1 MQAVSIHPPPTYH
14 IPYPDKQIITKRNLT
29 HIHNHIIIVLALQSY
44 TITSITPNIFL
55 CSKTYHQ
62 PSRPSLFSI
71 LNYTTSLL
79 IVYPSGASFIN
90 VYPLGAIHI
99 FACYGGSADVYPSG
113 ATFMNVYP
121 SGAIYIFDCNGRE
134 HRCLPIGRNLHNCLP
149 IRRTILYPSGATF
162 INVYPLGAEFFTHRA
177 HKCLPVRRTNVYPLG
192 A

>member
-79 IVYPSGASFIN
+79 IVYP
-90 VYPLGAIHI
+90 LGAIYI
-99 FACYGGSADVYPSG
+99 FACYGS
-113 ATFMNVYP
+113 
-121 SGAIYIFDCNGRE
+121 E
-134 HRCLPIGRNLHNCLP
+134 HRCLPIGRNLHKCLP

-162 INVYPLGAEFFTHRA
+162 INVYPLGA
-177 HKCLPVRRTNVYPLG
+177 
-192 A
+192 